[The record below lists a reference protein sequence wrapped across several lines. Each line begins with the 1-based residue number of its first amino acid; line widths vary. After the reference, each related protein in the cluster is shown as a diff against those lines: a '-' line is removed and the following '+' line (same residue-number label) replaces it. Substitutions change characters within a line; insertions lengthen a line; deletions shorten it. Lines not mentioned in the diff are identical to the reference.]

1 MNVLC
6 FLLEVAEWEGV
17 SGQADSLLGSELMM
31 GMFFGKEK
39 GTDQGRQVM

>member
-1 MNVLC
+1 MLC

-17 SGQADSLLGSELMM
+17 SGQADSLLGSELM